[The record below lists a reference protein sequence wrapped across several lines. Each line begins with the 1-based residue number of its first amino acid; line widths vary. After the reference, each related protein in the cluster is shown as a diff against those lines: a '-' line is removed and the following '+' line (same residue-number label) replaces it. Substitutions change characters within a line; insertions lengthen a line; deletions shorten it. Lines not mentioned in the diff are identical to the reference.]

1 MKAFARWSAALCVAA
16 AMLAGAGNAR
26 PRVIAHRGLA
36 QQYDGS
42 GVDRSAGCTASRMK
56 KVVHPYLENTI
67 AAMKAAF
74 RLGADMVEIDVA
86 PTADGQVVVF
96 HDWTLDCRTD
106 GRGEVRE
113 KSLAELKA
121 LDIGYGYTA
130 DGGRSFPFRGKG
142 VGLMPTLEEV
152 LKALPGKP
160 LLINFKSRDPNEADA
175 VAAAFR
181 RAGVAIDTRYGF
193 YGPGAE
199 RPLARMRELAPQA
212 WVWDRA
218 EACSRACLAQGWT
231 AATRD
236 LCRGEMIV
244 LPLDWTGRAEGWPTL
259 FLKRMRANG
268 TRVLLTGDMGGG
280 REGPKGIERVEQ
292 MKQVPKGFDGW
303 LWVED
308 LWAVR
313 GMLRK

>member
-1 MKAFARWSAALCVAA
+1 MALAATVALAALGP
-16 AMLAGAGNAR
+16 AGAEAPSR
-26 PRVIAHRGLA
+26 RAIVIAHRGLS

-42 GVDRSAGCTASRMK
+42 GVDRFTGCTASRMK
-56 KVVHPYLENTI
+56 PPVHRYIENTI
-67 AAMKAAF
+67 ASMKAAF

-106 GRGEVRE
+106 GKGEVRAR
-113 KSLAELKA
+113 SLAELRK

-130 DGGRSFPFRGKG
+130 DGGRTFPFRGKG
-142 VGLMPTLEEV
+142 LGPMPTLEEV
-152 LKALPGKP
+152 LRALPGKR
-160 LLINFKSRDPNEADA
+160 LAINFKSRDPNEADA

-181 RAGVAIDTRYGF
+181 RAGVAIDGRYAF
-193 YGPGAE
+193 YGPGADKV
-199 RPLARMRELAPQA
+199 LARMRALAARA
-212 WVWDRA
+212 WIWDRA
-218 EACSRACLAQGWT
+218 EACSRAYFAQGWSE
-231 AATRD
+231 AARG

-244 LPLDWTGRAEGWPTL
+244 VPLDWTARAEGWPDL
-259 FLKRMRANG
+259 FLKRMRENG
-268 TRVLLTGDMGGG
+268 TRVLLTGELGAGKDS
-280 REGPKGIERVEQ
+280 PKGIERVEQ

-313 GMLRK
+313 RMVKR